1 MHEQHALI
9 CRRGRTRFDNLGR
22 WMGAMTP
29 FSKRGSGVYEGAMEL
44 LLFLQ
49 RAGLESRCCS
59 AAGCEREVG
68 DSFTPRAALRE
79 ASFSLCVMYVF

>member
-1 MHEQHALI
+1 
-9 CRRGRTRFDNLGR
+9 
-22 WMGAMTP
+22 
-29 FSKRGSGVYEGAMEL
+29 MEFW
-44 LLFLQ
+44 LFLQ

-79 ASFSLCVMYVF
+79 ASFSLCDVCILEKLLDTRFHRFFFIYCK